1 VAWRGACGR
10 WASTWPPAASTAEQR
25 LALSELIAAAE
36 ADGALTWAQVFRGRG
51 PPPYRPGPLSAAAVA
66 QYWRDGWAV
75 VPVPADVDLAALRTE
90 VADVVG
96 RNAERLVSAGR
107 LTPEQH
113 AATVGADFST
123 RQALIE
129 TLVPGSSFEMFSR
142 SCNGPDSPLNRT
154 APVRHMQSSPGMLA
168 IVRQLIGAT
177 DIK

>member
-1 VAWRGACGR
+1 MAAQWVAAR
-10 WASTWPPAASTAEQR
+10 WAAAQWVAARWVAARWAAGATAASARPAVRFT
-25 LALSELIAAAE
+25 ST
-36 ADGALTWAQVFRGRG
+36 ALTW
-51 PPPYRPGPLSAAAVA
+51 STTAAN
-66 QYWRDGWAV
+66 
-75 VPVPADVDLAALRTE
+75 LAALRTE

-96 RNAERLVSAGR
+96 LNADRLVSAGR

-113 AATVGADFST
+113 ASTVGADFST

-154 APVRHMQSSPGMLA
+154 APVRQMQSSPGMLA